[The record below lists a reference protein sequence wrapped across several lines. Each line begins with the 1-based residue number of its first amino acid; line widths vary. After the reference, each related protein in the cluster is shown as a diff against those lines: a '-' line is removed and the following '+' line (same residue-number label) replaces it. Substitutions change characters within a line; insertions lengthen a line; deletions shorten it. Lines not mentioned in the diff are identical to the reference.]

1 MMRNFKLFLAFL
13 ICFIFQSTLLRNFSV
28 FGVAPNLILVLLI
41 VFSFYFENYVGLILG
56 VAFGMMQDIALGQV
70 IGISALIYFAIGIG
84 LQFVRVSVY
93 RDNII
98 VMILISAAGTS
109 AYAFLY
115 WAISAMLLE
124 VSFNIIAVLK
134 YISVAAILN
143 FICMVITVHFARK
156 IKGFTA

>member
-1 MMRNFKLFLAFL
+1 
-13 ICFIFQSTLLRNFSV
+13 
-28 FGVAPNLILVLLI
+28 
-41 VFSFYFENYVGLILG
+41 
-56 VAFGMMQDIALGQV
+56 MMQDIALGQV

-115 WAISAMLLE
+115 GAISAMLLE